1 LARVFLS
8 LPFLKRD
15 SLAAAEKDQEKLSVV
30 HRRLGGKEE
39 SLIGKKTLIVDQK
52 WID

>member
-1 LARVFLS
+1 VFLS
-8 LPFLKRD
+8 LSFFISD
-15 SLAAAEKDQEKLSVV
+15 SVTAAEKDQEKLSVV